1 MNTNWPR
8 LIIRFLALAAVAL
21 PAPGVLG
28 QSATPATTSPGITLA
43 ASGLD
48 DPRGFTWAAD
58 GTHYVAM
65 ADIVA
70 GADSSGA
77 TPTASGSGTS
87 GGLNGSVAWIENG
100 CPVAYQGVLPSSGGT
115 GGVDL
120 GPSDLAYLNGQLH
133 VLDDG
138 GGESH
143 GNPLTPSGVYAI
155 DGGGSARL
163 VADISTWIRAN
174 PVTSPPAE
182 LDSDGDPFAMVG
194 TGGALWV
201 TEFNSGQLLKIDADG
216 TINRVVDFSAS
227 NRVPTGLAVAADG
240 SLYVAVLEGGSF
252 AAGAAS
258 IVNVTPDGTVS
269 EVWTGLTAV
278 TAVAVGPDGTLFA
291 LEMGSG
297 GAGDMTSVE
306 RDSGQVVRQTGAAS
320 SSPVA
325 TGFDVPIAMAF
336 GPDLGLYV
344 SSPAFSLD
352 SLAGSIV
359 RLDTSQGQ
367 VMTVGSDLLAT
378 SPCIDHTT
386 PTPSSSPE
394 ASPSSGGSTPAAAA
408 GPEVDIQNFAF
419 GPATLTVSVGDTVTW
434 TNNDTVPH
442 TATASGGAFDSGTI
456 GAGDTFTFTFTEAG
470 SFDYVC
476 NFHPNMM
483 ATIVVQ

>member
-1 MNTNWPR
+1 MTHHQSR
-8 LIIRFLALAAVAL
+8 LFSRIAIVIGFVLLAPAVAARQGT
-21 PAPGVLG
+21 PV
-28 QSATPATTSPGITLA
+28 ATSSGITLE

-58 GTHYVAM
+58 GTLYVAM
-65 ADIVA
+65 ADVI
-70 GADSSGA
+70 ADGSADGA
-77 TPTASGSGTS
+77 TPTAFGSGTT
-87 GGLNGSVAWIENG
+87 GGLNGSVAWIESG
-100 CPVAYQGVLPSSGGT
+100 CPVTYQGELPSSGGS

-120 GPSDLAYLNGQLH
+120 GPSDLAFLNGQLY

-163 VADISTWIRAN
+163 VADISTWIGAN
-174 PVTSPPAE
+174 PVTNPPASI
-182 LDSDGDPFAMVG
+182 DPDGDPFAMVG
-194 TGGALWV
+194 GNGALWV
-201 TEFNSGQLLKIDADG
+201 TEFNSGQLLKVDADG
-216 TINRVVDFSAS
+216 TITRIVDFSAG
-227 NRVPTGLAVAADG
+227 NRVPTGLAAAADG
-240 SLYVAVLEGGSF
+240 SLYVALLEGGSF
-252 AAGAAS
+252 ASGAAS
-258 IVNVTPDGTVS
+258 IVNVTQDGVES

-278 TAVAVGPDGTLFA
+278 TAVAVGPDSTLYA

-297 GAGDMTSVE
+297 GADDMTSVE
-306 RDSGQVVRQTGAAS
+306 RNSGQVVRQTDVAS

-325 TGFDVPIAMAF
+325 VGFDVPIAMAF

-352 SLAGSIV
+352 TLAGSIV
-359 RLDTSQGQ
+359 RLNTSQGQ

-378 SPCIDHTT
+378 SPCIDQTT
-386 PTPSSSPE
+386 PTPASSPE
-394 ASPSSGGSTPAAAA
+394 ASPSSGGSTLDAATGPA
-408 GPEVDIQNFAF
+408 VDIQNFAF

-456 GAGDTFTFTFTEAG
+456 SPGDTFTFTFTEAG
-470 SFDYVC
+470 SFDYIC